1 MISPV
6 NILFILLATAITA
19 HAATTDP
26 GKVALDFLE
35 KVRIGKINLSPNTDT
50 AISPQT
56 ADSKKHKIAKRLE
69 RLARDIGTDSLEIG
83 TIKTDENFAA
93 VMIRKVGG
101 YDPTR
106 LQIFPVALIRR
117 GADWTAAPVPASFE
131 NAGTGHAI
139 ALRKRTEQ
147 LENWML
153 RQQVIDL
160 ENLRAESNALMRQK
174 IETSLST
181 KELRALTANQAGMRF
196 LSACQN
202 RDLPAILGL
211 LGGLSTK
218 LPDDWPLRL
227 KATENAIL
235 PNAKLS
241 DPWRRL
247 IDPKMLR
254 AVVHQEEDK
263 TGGLISIA
271 CLDPT
276 KPPRPSICLIHLS
289 ISKNPEGIWEIELP
303 DSLLL
308 NKPADEEP
316 FTDDLDEDLLDAF
329 PTQWRKIEPATPL
342 PSASMAHDAL
352 IAAMGSPNPAALLRL
367 THLGTDP
374 SAARQACI
382 AAASLWWTLH
392 DPTAVRHAMP
402 LTLKETGETALG
414 LFQVFSTRSPD
425 RLNLKA
431 LYLEKTAQGWLWHPS
446 PSPTSIDNF
455 KNLPELNPNHWTTK
469 WQNLLLSDSIEITKL
484 PIAPPPTQ
492 TDAQNVM
499 LAWLEATRSGNVKAA
514 LKLTAR
520 LHDPEGHATPLQN
533 LGHEITAARR
543 STAEPSI
550 IGTYPGKTL
559 TAIGLKINQAGTTSH
574 PLYSVI
580 QTPVGARILIEIDLF
595 AARGREFLNNIA
607 FNRIEKLGSP
617 AAAAD
622 LRACHTKFQANVE
635 SLTEPEN

>member
-6 NILFILLATAITA
+6 KILFILLATAITA
-19 HAATTDP
+19 HATTTDP
-26 GKVALDFLE
+26 GKAALEFLE
-35 KVRIGKINLSPNTDT
+35 KVRSGKINLAPNTDT

-56 ADSKKHKIAKRLE
+56 TDGKKHEIAKRLE
-69 RLARDIGTDSLEIG
+69 RLARDIGSDSLEIG

-101 YDPTR
+101 YDPSR
-106 LQIFPVALIRR
+106 LQVFPVALIRR
-117 GADWTAAPVPASFE
+117 DADWTAAPMPASFE
-131 NAGTGHAI
+131 NARAGHAI
-139 ALRKRTEQ
+139 ALRNRTAQ
-147 LENWML
+147 LEDWML

-160 ENLRAESNALMRQK
+160 ENLRAQSGALMRKK

-181 KELRALTANQAGMRF
+181 KDLRALTANQAGMRF

-211 LGGLSTK
+211 LGGLSNK

-235 PNAKLS
+235 PNAKPS

-247 IDPKMLR
+247 IDPKVLR
-254 AVVHQEEDK
+254 AVVHQEEDE

-271 CLDPT
+271 CLDPAR
-276 KPPRPSICLIHLS
+276 PSRPSISLVHLS
-289 ISKNPEGIWEIELP
+289 ISKNPEGNWEIDLP

-308 NKPADEEP
+308 NNPTDEES
-316 FTDDLDEDLLDAF
+316 FDDDLDDNLLDAF
-329 PTQWRKIEPATPL
+329 PTEWRKIEPATPL
-342 PSASMAHDAL
+342 PSATTAHDAL
-352 IAAMGSPNPAALLRL
+352 LAALRSSSPAALLRL

-374 SAARQACI
+374 TAARKACI
-382 AAASLWWTLH
+382 AAANLWWTLH

-402 LTLKETGETALG
+402 LTLKESDETALG
-414 LFQVFSTRSPD
+414 LFQIFSTRSPD
-425 RLNLKA
+425 RLNLKT
-431 LYLEKTAQGWLWHPS
+431 LYLEKTTQGWLWHPT
-446 PSPTSIDNF
+446 PTPAAIEHF

-469 WQNLLLSDSIEITKL
+469 WQKLLLSDSIEITKI
-484 PIAPPPTQ
+484 PIAPPPTP

-499 LAWLEATRSGNVKAA
+499 LAWLKATRSGDVKAA

-520 LHDPEGHATPLQN
+520 LHDPKGDATPLQN
-533 LGHEITAARR
+533 LGHEITTARR
-543 STAEPSI
+543 STAEPTI
-550 IGTYPGKTL
+550 IGTYPGNSL
-559 TAIGLKINQAGTTSH
+559 TAIGLKISQAGTTSH

-622 LRACHTKFQANVE
+622 LRARHTEFQTNVE
-635 SLTEPEN
+635 SLKQPEN